1 MNIQEATKQAVA
13 EGKRI
18 TRSNAWWG
26 GENGTKIRPTDTDE
40 RGIVS
45 GAKKA
50 APRGN
55 PHAEDLTADAWVVTE

>member
-40 RGIVS
+40 CCIVS
-45 GAKKA
+45 GAKKE
-50 APRGN
+50 APRWN
-55 PHAEDLTADAWVVTE
+55 PQAEDLTADDWVITE